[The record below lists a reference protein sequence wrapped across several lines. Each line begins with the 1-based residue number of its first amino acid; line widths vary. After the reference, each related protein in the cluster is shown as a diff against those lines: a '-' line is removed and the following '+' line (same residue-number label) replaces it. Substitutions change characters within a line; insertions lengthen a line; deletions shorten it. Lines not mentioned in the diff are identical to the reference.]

1 MLTLFYREW
10 RVFALAIGIIVVTG
24 LTALSTIGRQEDPTI
39 TNLFTTITT
48 PFPGASPARVES
60 LVTEKIE
67 EELKKIAE
75 IEEIKSTSREGFSI
89 VVVELSQLISDEQIE
104 VAWSEIRDAL
114 SDAARNFPAGVPDP
128 EFDNDKFGAYTAISV
143 LTPSD
148 AGYVEPSQLQR
159 YAEMLRDEL
168 RQLPGARL
176 VRIFGEQQEE
186 VLVTVDA
193 RKISDLGLTPTAVV
207 ESIRRADSKVR
218 AGQLRGDGNNYL
230 LEVKGEIKSVERIR
244 QVPLVTQPNGS
255 VVRVNDVAS
264 VERGTR
270 WPVSSIGLSD
280 GRPAILVGATME
292 EGLQVDAWVA
302 ALRAKTAE
310 FEQALPEDIQHTVLF
325 DQSQYTIDR
334 LSGLSVNILIGSS
347 LVVIVLFFTLGWRG
361 AFIVACILPLTTL
374 LSLSVLQYA
383 GVPIHQMSVTGLI
396 VALGL
401 LVDAAIVMTDD
412 IRRRLIG
419 GVPRLSSVEQAIKR
433 LAGPLL
439 ASTVTTVL
447 AFMPMALLP
456 GPAGDFVGSIAI
468 AVIVMLIS
476 SFLLALTITP
486 ALAGWL
492 LPAKGEGKSHAWY
505 ARGIKSGRLGEIF
518 ENSVGW
524 AIANRGVAMFAA
536 LALPII
542 GILSFPTLTSQFFPG
557 VERDQFYIQMKLDG
571 NAAIAETQAMA
582 QRADAIIKSRPEITS
597 VTWLVGE
604 SAPSFY
610 YNMLSN
616 QEGVAGFAEALVTT
630 TSEKDTRIVIP
641 ALQTL
646 LDRSIPEAQTLVKGL
661 FQGPPVNA
669 PVEILVVGPDVEV
682 LREIGEEV
690 RERMSRVPFIEHTRA
705 TFMGGSPKLVF
716 NANEDQANLSGLT
729 LTSISQHLDTALE
742 GVSGGSLLEDTEELP
757 VRVRYDDE
765 WRESLDRLRSIDIPL
780 PANGQTNGQD
790 GYQAIPLTALGT
802 ISVEPSESPIQR
814 EDGERTN
821 TVQAFTPNGILPQ
834 VALDAVQAEL
844 LRDPIIVPTGYSF
857 GIGGDSDE
865 RAGTVNNLLAPIG
878 LIVVLTIA
886 TIVLTFNRFKLSMIT
901 GVVAILS
908 MCMSVL
914 ALEIF
919 AYPFG
924 IQALIGV
931 IGSIGVSINAAIII
945 LTALQQDAGAMA
957 GDLTRIR
964 EIVVESSRHIISTTT
979 TTFGGF
985 LPLII
990 EGGGFWPPFAMS
1002 IAGGV
1007 LLSTIISL
1015 YFTPVAFTMT
1025 VQKRRRQAAPELQVV
1040 AAE

>member
-75 IEEIKSTSREGFSI
+75 IEEITSISREGFSL
-89 VVVELSQLISDEQIE
+89 VVVELSQMISDEEIE

-114 SDAARNFPAGVPDP
+114 SDAARNFPVGVPDP

-148 AGYVEPSQLQR
+148 DGYVEPSQLQR
-159 YAEMLRDEL
+159 YAELLRDQL

-176 VRIFGEQQEE
+176 VRLFGEQLEE

-193 RKISDLGLTPTAVV
+193 RRLSDLGLSPSAVV
-207 ESIRRADSKVR
+207 EAIRRADSKVR
-218 AGQLRGDGNNYL
+218 AGQLRGDENNYL
-230 LEVKGEIKSVERIR
+230 LEVTGEIKSVERIR
-244 QVPLVTQPNGS
+244 RIPLVTDPSGA
-255 VVRVNDVAS
+255 VVRVGDVATL
-264 VERGTR
+264 ERGTT
-270 WPVSSIGLSD
+270 WPVSSIGISN

-292 EGLQVDAWVA
+292 EGLQVDSWVNSF
-302 ALRAKTAE
+302 RAETTE
-310 FEQALPEDIQHTVLF
+310 FEQTLPDDIQHEVLF

-334 LSGLSVNILIGSS
+334 LGGLTINILIGSS
-347 LVVIVLFFTLGWRG
+347 LVVLVLFFTLGWRG

-374 LSLSVLQYA
+374 LSVTVLQYA

-401 LVDAAIVMTDD
+401 LVDAAIVVTDD
-412 IRRRLIG
+412 IRRRLINA
-419 GVPRLSSVEQAIKR
+419 VPRLQSVEQAVKR

-505 ARGIKSGRLGEIF
+505 ARGMKSGKAGQLFNR
-518 ENSVGW
+518 SVGW
-524 AIANRGVAMFAA
+524 AIANRGTAMFAA

-542 GILSFPTLTSQFFPG
+542 GLLSFPTLTSQFFPG
-557 VERDQFYIQMKLDG
+557 VERDQFYIQMRLDG
-571 NAAIAETQAMA
+571 NAAIAETRAMA
-582 QRADAIIKSRPEITS
+582 QRTDILIKSRPEITS

-630 TSEKDTRIVIP
+630 TSERATRDVIP
-641 ALQTL
+641 VLQEM
-646 LDRSIPEAQTLVKGL
+646 LDREVPEAQTLVKGL

-669 PVEILVVGPDVEV
+669 PVEILVVGPDVQI
-682 LREIGEEV
+682 LRDIGEEI
-690 RERMSRVPFIEHTRA
+690 RARMSLVPYVEHTRA

-716 NANEDQANLSGLT
+716 NANEDQTNLSGLT
-729 LTSISQHLDTALE
+729 LTGVSQHLEAALE

-757 VRVRYDDE
+757 VRVRYDDQ
-765 WRESLDRLRSIDIPL
+765 WRQSLDRLRSIDIPVA
-780 PANGQTNGQD
+780 PD
-790 GYQAIPLTALGT
+790 GSNRYQAVPLSALGAIT
-802 ISVEPSESPIQR
+802 VEPSESQINR
-814 EDGERTN
+814 ENGERTN
-821 TVQAFTPNGILPQ
+821 TVQAFTANGVLPE
-834 VALDAVQAEL
+834 VALKAVQAEL
-844 LRDPIIVPTGYSF
+844 DRNPVAIPTGYRLA
-857 GIGGDSDE
+857 IGGDSDE
-865 RAGTVNNLLAPIG
+865 RAGTVNNLMAPIG

-901 GVVAILS
+901 GVVAVLS
-908 MCMSVL
+908 MCMSLL

-919 AYPFG
+919 NYPFG

-945 LTALQQDAGAMA
+945 LTALQQDERAMA
-957 GDLTRIR
+957 GDLARIR
-964 EIVVESSRHIISTTT
+964 EIVMESSRHIISTTT

-990 EGGGFWPPFAMS
+990 EGGGFWPPFAMA

-1025 VQKRRRQAAPELQVV
+1025 VAGKNKTSTPELKVV
-1040 AAE
+1040 AAQ

>member
-1 MLTLFYREW
+1 MLSLFYREW

-75 IEEIKSTSREGFSI
+75 IEEITSVSREGFSL
-89 VVVELSQLISDEQIE
+89 VVVELSQMISDQEIE

-143 LTPSD
+143 LTPRD
-148 AGYVEPSQLQR
+148 EGYVEPSQLQR
-159 YAEMLRDEL
+159 YAELLRDRL

-176 VRIFGEQQEE
+176 VRLFGEQQEE

-193 RKISDLGLTPTAVV
+193 RRLSDLGLSPNAVV
-207 ESIRRADSKVR
+207 DAIRNADSKVR
-218 AGQLRGDGNNYL
+218 AGQLRGDENNYL

-244 QVPLVTQPNGS
+244 QVPLVTETSGT
-255 VVRVNDVAS
+255 VVRVGDIATL
-264 VERGTR
+264 ERGTR
-270 WPVSSIGLSD
+270 WPISSIGISN
-280 GRPAILVGATME
+280 GKPAILVGATME
-292 EGLQVDAWVA
+292 EGLQVDGWVA
-302 ALRAKTAE
+302 TLRAETDE
-310 FEQALPEDIQHTVLF
+310 FEQTLPADIQHTVLF

-334 LSGLSVNILIGSS
+334 LSGLTVNILIGSS
-347 LVVIVLFFTLGWRG
+347 LVIIVLFFTLGWRG

-374 LSLSVLQYA
+374 LSVAVLQYA

-419 GVPRLSSVEQAIKR
+419 GVPRLQSVEQAVKR

-468 AVIVMLIS
+468 AVIVMLIA
-476 SFLLALTITP
+476 SFLLALSITP

-505 ARGIKSGRLGEIF
+505 ARGIKSGKVGQIF
-518 ENSVGW
+518 NRSVGW
-524 AIANRGVAMFAA
+524 AIANRGTAMFAS

-542 GILSFPTLTSQFFPG
+542 GLLSFPTLTSQFFPG

-571 NAAIAETQAMA
+571 NAAISETRAMA
-582 QRADAIIKSRPEITS
+582 QRADVLIKSRPEITS
-597 VTWLVGE
+597 VTWVVGE

-616 QEGVAGFAEALVTT
+616 QDGVASFAEALVTT
-630 TSEKDTRIVIP
+630 TSEQATREVIP
-641 ALQTL
+641 VLQSM
-646 LDRSIPEAQTLVKGL
+646 LDRAMPEAQTLVKGL

-669 PVEILVVGPDVEV
+669 PVEILVVGPDVNT
-682 LREIGEEV
+682 LRDIGEQI
-690 RERMSRVPFIEHTRA
+690 RERMSRVPYVEHTRA

-716 NANEDQANLSGLT
+716 NANEDQANFSGLT
-729 LTSISQHLDTALE
+729 LTSVSQHLEAALE

-757 VRVRYDDE
+757 VRVRYEDE
-765 WRESLDRLRSIDIPL
+765 WREDLDRLRSIDIPV
-780 PANGQTNGQD
+780 AQNGAD
-790 GYQAIPLTALGT
+790 RYQAVPLSSLGT
-802 ISVEPSESPIQR
+802 ITLEPSESPINR
-814 EDGERTN
+814 ENGERTN

-834 VALDAVQAEL
+834 VALEAVQAEL
-844 LRDPIIVPTGYSF
+844 ARDPVSIPTGYRLAV
-857 GIGGDSDE
+857 GGDSDE
-865 RAGTVNNLLAPIG
+865 RAGTVNNLMAPIG

-919 AYPFG
+919 NYPFG

-945 LTALQQDAGAMA
+945 LTALQADEGAMA
-957 GDLTRIR
+957 GDLGRIR
-964 EIVVESSRHIISTTT
+964 DIVMESSRHIISTTT

-1025 VQKRRRQAAPELQVV
+1025 VSRSRKQASPELQVV

>member
-75 IEEIKSTSREGFSI
+75 IEEITSISREGFSL
-89 VVVELSQLISDEQIE
+89 VVVELSQTISDEEIE
-104 VAWSEIRDAL
+104 IAWSEIRDAL
-114 SDAARNFPAGVPDP
+114 SDAARNFPASVPEP

-143 LTPSD
+143 LTPRD
-148 AGYVEPSQLQR
+148 QGYVEPSQLQR
-159 YAEMLRDEL
+159 YAELLRDQL
-168 RQLPGARL
+168 RQLPGARI
-176 VRIFGEQQEE
+176 VRLFGEQEEE
-186 VLVTVDA
+186 VLVTVNA
-193 RKISDLGLTPTAVV
+193 RQLTDLGLSPNAVV
-207 ESIRRADSKVR
+207 DAIRQADSKVR
-218 AGQLRGDGNNYL
+218 AGQLRGDENNYL

-244 QVPLVTQPNGS
+244 QVPLVTEPNGT
-255 VVRVNDVAS
+255 VVRVGDIATLQ
-264 VERGTR
+264 RGTR
-270 WPVSSIGLSD
+270 WPISSIGISD
-280 GRPAILVGATME
+280 GKPAILVGATME
-292 EGLQVDAWVA
+292 EGLQVDGWVA
-302 ALRAKTAE
+302 TLRAETAE
-310 FEQALPEDIQHTVLF
+310 FEETLPDDIQHTVLF

-334 LSGLSVNILIGSS
+334 LSGLSINILIGSS

-361 AFIVACILPLTTL
+361 AFIVACMLPLTTL
-374 LSLSVLQYA
+374 FSVTVLQYA

-412 IRRRLIG
+412 IRRRLIDA
-419 GVPRLSSVEQAIKR
+419 VPRLQSVEQAIKR

-468 AVIVMLIS
+468 AVIVMLIA
-476 SFLLALTITP
+476 SFVLALTITP

-505 ARGIKSGRLGEIF
+505 ARGMKSGKVGQLFNR
-518 ENSVGW
+518 SVGW
-524 AIANRGVAMFAA
+524 AIANRGTAMFAS

-542 GILSFPTLTSQFFPG
+542 GLLSFPTLTSQFFPG
-557 VERDQFYIQMKLDG
+557 VERDQFYIQLKLDG
-571 NAAIAETQAMA
+571 NAAISETRAIA

-597 VTWLVGE
+597 VTWVVGE

-616 QEGVAGFAEALVTT
+616 QDGVASFAEALVTT
-630 TSEKDTRIVIP
+630 TSEEATREVIP
-641 ALQTL
+641 VLQST
-646 LDRSIPEAQTLVKGL
+646 LDRALPQSQTLVKGL

-669 PVEILVVGPDVEV
+669 PVEILIVGPDVNV
-682 LREIGEEV
+682 LRDIGEQI
-690 RERMSRVPFIEHTRA
+690 RERMSRVPYVEHTRA

-729 LTSISQHLDTALE
+729 LTGVSQHLEAALE

-757 VRVRYDDE
+757 VRVRYEDE
-765 WRESLDRLRSIDIPL
+765 WRENLDRLRSIDIPL
-780 PANGQTNGQD
+780 AANGQD
-790 GYQAIPLTALGT
+790 RYQAVPLSALGT
-802 ISVEPSESPIQR
+802 ITLEPSESPINR
-814 EDGERTN
+814 ENGERTN
-821 TVQAFTPNGILPQ
+821 TVQAFTQNGVLPQ
-834 VALDAVQAEL
+834 VALDYVQAEL
-844 LRDPIIVPTGYSF
+844 ERNPVAIPTGYRLA
-857 GIGGDSDE
+857 IGGDSDE
-865 RAGTVNNLLAPIG
+865 RAGTVNNLMAPIG

-908 MCMSVL
+908 MCMSIL

-919 AYPFG
+919 NYPFG

-945 LTALQQDAGAMA
+945 LTALQQDEAAMA
-957 GDLTRIR
+957 GDLSRIR
-964 EIVVESSRHIISTTT
+964 EIVMESSRHIISTTT

-990 EGGGFWPPFAMS
+990 EGGGFWPPFAMA

-1025 VQKRRRQAAPELQVV
+1025 VAKGRKQAAPDLQVV

>member
-24 LTALSTIGRQEDPTI
+24 LTAINTIGRQEDPTL

-67 EELKKIAE
+67 EELKKISE
-75 IEEIKSTSREGFSI
+75 IEEIRSISREGISI
-89 VVVELSQLISDEQIE
+89 VIVELSELISDEEID
-104 VAWSEIRDAL
+104 ASWSEIRDAL
-114 SDAARNFPAGVPDP
+114 SDASRNFPAGVPEP

-143 LTPSD
+143 LSPRD
-148 AGYVEPSQLQR
+148 GGYVEPSQLQR
-159 YAEMLRDEL
+159 YAELLRDQL
-168 RQLPGARL
+168 RQLPGARI
-176 VRIFGEQQEE
+176 VRLFGEQEEE

-193 RKISDLGLTPTAVV
+193 RHLTDLGLTPAMVTNA
-207 ESIRRADSKVR
+207 IRQADSKVR
-218 AGQLRGDGNNYL
+218 AGQLRGDENNYL

-244 QVPLVTQPNGS
+244 QVPLVTQPNGT
-255 VVRVNDVAS
+255 VVRVGDVAS
-264 VERGTR
+264 IERGTR
-270 WPVSSIGLSD
+270 WPVSSIGLTS
-280 GRPAILVGATME
+280 GKPAILVGATME
-292 EGLQVDAWVA
+292 EGLQVDAWVK
-302 ALRAKTAE
+302 ALRAETAE
-310 FEQALPEDIQHTVLF
+310 FEQTLPDDIVHSVLF

-334 LSGLSVNILIGSS
+334 LGGLTVNILIGSS
-347 LVVIVLFFTLGWRG
+347 LVIIVLFFTLGWRG

-374 LSLSVLQYA
+374 LSVTVLQYA

-419 GVPRLSSVEQAIKR
+419 GVPRLQSVEQAVRR

-468 AVIVMLIS
+468 AVIVMLVA
-476 SFLLALTITP
+476 SFLLALTVTP

-505 ARGIKSGRLGEIF
+505 ARGMKSGKVGQVFDR
-518 ENSVGW
+518 SVGW
-524 AIANRGVAMFAA
+524 AISNRGVALFAA

-542 GILSFPTLTSQFFPG
+542 GLLAFPTLTSQFFPG
-557 VERDQFYIQMKLDG
+557 VERDQFHIQMQLDS
-571 NAAIAETQAMA
+571 NASIVETQAMTD
-582 QRADAIIKSRPEITS
+582 RAEAIIKSRPEITS
-597 VTWLVGE
+597 VTWVVGE

-616 QEGVAGFAEALVTT
+616 QDSVAAFAEALITT
-630 TSEKDTRIVIP
+630 VSEEATREVIP
-641 ALQTL
+641 VLQEL
-646 LDRSIPEAQTLVKGL
+646 LDREIPEAQTLVKGL
-661 FQGPPVNA
+661 YQGPPVNA
-669 PVEILVVGPDVEV
+669 PVEILVTGPDVEV
-682 LREIGEEV
+682 LREVGEQI
-690 RERMSRVPFIEHTRA
+690 RERMSRAPYVEHTRA

-716 NANEDQANLSGLT
+716 TPNEDKVNLAGLT
-729 LTSISQHLDTALE
+729 LGDVSAHLDAALE

-757 VRVRYDDE
+757 VRVRYDDD
-765 WRESLDRLRSIDIPL
+765 WRESLDRIRSIDIPV
-780 PANGQTNGQD
+780 PSNGED
-790 GYQAIPLTALGT
+790 RYRAVPLTALGE
-802 ISVEPSESPIQR
+802 ISVEPSESPINR
-814 EDGERTN
+814 ENGERTN
-821 TVQAFTPNGILPQ
+821 TVQAFTVNGVLPQ
-834 VALDAVQAEL
+834 VALEAVQAQL
-844 LRDPIIVPTGYSF
+844 ALDPVVVPTGYRLSV
-857 GIGGDSDE
+857 GGDSDE
-865 RAGTVNNLLAPIG
+865 RAGTVNNLMAPIG

-908 MCMSVL
+908 MCMSLL

-919 AYPFG
+919 NYPFG

-945 LTALQQDAGAMA
+945 LTALQQDERAMA
-957 GDLTRIR
+957 GDLDRIR
-964 EIVVESSRHIISTTT
+964 EIVIESSRHIISTTT

-990 EGGGFWPPFAMS
+990 EGGGFWPPFAMA

-1015 YFTPVAFTMT
+1015 YFTPIAFTMS
-1025 VQKRRRQAAPELQVV
+1025 VAGRHEASMPELKAV
-1040 AAE
+1040 AAQ

>member
-1 MLTLFYREW
+1 MLSLFYREW

-75 IEEIKSTSREGFSI
+75 IEEITSVSREGFSL
-89 VVVELSQLISDEQIE
+89 VVVELSQMISDEEIE

-114 SDAARNFPAGVPDP
+114 SDAARNFPEGVPDP

-143 LTPSD
+143 LTPRD
-148 AGYVEPSQLQR
+148 EGYVEPSQLQR
-159 YAEMLRDEL
+159 YAELLRDRL

-176 VRIFGEQQEE
+176 VRLFGEQQEE
-186 VLVTVDA
+186 VLVTVNA
-193 RKISDLGLTPTAVV
+193 RRLSDLGLSPAAVV
-207 ESIRRADSKVR
+207 NAIRSADSKVR
-218 AGQLRGDGNNYL
+218 AGQLRGDENNYL

-244 QVPLVTQPNGS
+244 QVPLVTETSGT
-255 VVRVNDVAS
+255 VVRVGDIATL
-264 VERGTR
+264 ERGTR
-270 WPVSSIGLSD
+270 WPISSIGISN
-280 GRPAILVGATME
+280 GKPAILVGATME
-292 EGLQVDAWVA
+292 EGLQVDGWVA
-302 ALRAKTAE
+302 TLRAETDE
-310 FEQALPEDIQHTVLF
+310 FEQTLPADIQHTVLF

-334 LSGLSVNILIGSS
+334 LSGLTVNILIGSS
-347 LVVIVLFFTLGWRG
+347 LVIIVLFFTLGWRG

-374 LSLSVLQYA
+374 LSVTVLQYA

-419 GVPRLSSVEQAIKR
+419 GVPRLQSVEQAVKR

-468 AVIVMLIS
+468 AVIVMLIA
-476 SFLLALTITP
+476 SFLLALSITP

-505 ARGIKSGRLGEIF
+505 ARGIKSGKIGQIF
-518 ENSVGW
+518 NRSVGW
-524 AIANRGVAMFAA
+524 AIANRGTALFAS

-542 GILSFPTLTSQFFPG
+542 GLLSFPTLTSQFFPG

-571 NAAIAETQAMA
+571 NAAISETRVMA
-582 QRADAIIKSRPEITS
+582 QRADVLIKSRPEITS
-597 VTWLVGE
+597 VTWVVGE

-616 QEGVAGFAEALVTT
+616 QDGVASFAEALVTT
-630 TSEKDTRIVIP
+630 TSEQATREVIP
-641 ALQTL
+641 ILQSM
-646 LDRSIPEAQTLVKGL
+646 LDRAVPEAQTLVKGL

-669 PVEILVVGPDVEV
+669 PVEILVVGPDVNT
-682 LREIGEEV
+682 LRDIGEQI
-690 RERMSRVPFIEHTRA
+690 RERMSRVPYVEHTRA

-716 NANEDQANLSGLT
+716 DANEDQANFSGLT
-729 LTSISQHLDTALE
+729 LTGVSQHLEAALE

-757 VRVRYDDE
+757 VRVRYEDE
-765 WRESLDRLRSIDIPL
+765 WRENLDRLRSIDIPV
-780 PANGQTNGQD
+780 AQNGAD
-790 GYQAIPLTALGT
+790 RYQAVPLSSIGT
-802 ISVEPSESPIQR
+802 ITVEPSESPINR
-814 EDGERTN
+814 ENGERTN

-834 VALDAVQAEL
+834 VALEAVQAEL
-844 LRDPIIVPTGYSF
+844 ARDPVSIPTGYRLAV
-857 GIGGDSDE
+857 GGDSDE
-865 RAGTVNNLLAPIG
+865 RAGTVNNLMAPIG

-901 GVVAILS
+901 GIVAILS

-919 AYPFG
+919 NYPFG

-945 LTALQQDAGAMA
+945 LTALQADEGAMA
-957 GDLTRIR
+957 GDLGRIR
-964 EIVVESSRHIISTTT
+964 DIVMESSRHIISTTT

-1025 VQKRRRQAAPELQVV
+1025 VSRNRKQAPPELQVV

>member
-10 RVFALAIGIIVVTG
+10 RVFALAIGVIIVTG
-24 LTALSTIGRQEDPTI
+24 LTALNTIGRQEDPTI

-67 EELKKIAE
+67 EELKKISE
-75 IEEIKSTSREGFSI
+75 IEEITSISREGFSL
-89 VVVELSQLISDEQIE
+89 VVVQLSELISDEEIDA
-104 VAWSEIRDAL
+104 AWSEIRDAL

-143 LTPSD
+143 LTPRD
-148 AGYVEPSQLQR
+148 GGYVEPSQLQR
-159 YAEMLRDEL
+159 YAELLRDQL
-168 RQLPGARL
+168 RQLPGARI
-176 VRIFGEQQEE
+176 VRLFGEQQEE

-193 RKISDLGLTPTAVV
+193 RRLTDLGVTPTAVMNA
-207 ESIRRADSKVR
+207 IQQADSKVR
-218 AGQLRGDGNNYL
+218 AGQLRGDENNYL

-244 QVPLVTQPNGS
+244 QVPLVTQENGT
-255 VVRVNDVAS
+255 VVKVGDIATI
-264 VERGTR
+264 ERGTR
-270 WPVSSIGLSD
+270 WPVSSIGLSE
-280 GRPAILVGATME
+280 GKPAILVGATME
-292 EGLQVDAWVA
+292 EGLQVDGWVT
-302 ALRAKTAE
+302 ALRAETAR
-310 FEQALPEDIQHTVLF
+310 FEETLPDDIVHSVLF
-325 DQSQYTIDR
+325 DQSHYTIDR
-334 LSGLSVNILIGSS
+334 LSGLTVNILIGSS
-347 LVVIVLFFTLGWRG
+347 LVIIVLFFTLGWRG

-374 LSLSVLQYA
+374 LSVTVLQYA

-412 IRRRLIG
+412 IRRRLINA
-419 GVPRLSSVEQAIKR
+419 VPRLQSVEQAVKR

-468 AVIVMLIS
+468 AVIVMLVA

-505 ARGIKSGRLGEIF
+505 ARGMKSGKIGVVFDR
-518 ENSVGW
+518 SVGW
-524 AIANRGVAMFAA
+524 AISNRGTALFAA
-536 LALPII
+536 LALPIV
-542 GILSFPTLTSQFFPG
+542 GLLSFPTLTSQFFPG
-557 VERDQFYIQMKLDG
+557 VERDQFHIQMTLDG
-571 NAAIAETQAMA
+571 NASITETQAMTD
-582 QRADAIIKSRPEITS
+582 RADAIIKARPEITS
-597 VTWLVGE
+597 VTWVVGE

-616 QEGVAGFAEALVTT
+616 QEGVAAFAEALVTT
-630 TSEKDTRIVIP
+630 VSEEATRDVIP
-641 ALQTL
+641 RLQET
-646 LDRSIPEAQTLVKGL
+646 LDREIPEAQTLVKGL
-661 FQGPPVNA
+661 YQGPPVNA
-669 PVEILVVGPDVEV
+669 PVEILVMGPDVEV
-682 LREIGEEV
+682 LRNIGEQI
-690 RERMSRVPFIEHTRA
+690 RERMSRAPYVEHTRA

-716 NANEDQANLSGLT
+716 NSNEDQVNLAGLT
-729 LTSISQHLDTALE
+729 LGDVSAHLDAALE

-765 WRESLDRLRSIDIPL
+765 WRESLDRIRSIDIPL
-780 PANGQTNGQD
+780 APNGED
-790 GYQAIPLTALGT
+790 RYRAVPLSALGAIT
-802 ISVEPSESPIQR
+802 VEPSESPINR
-814 EDGERTN
+814 KDGERTN
-821 TVQAFTPNGILPQ
+821 TVQAFTANGILPQ
-834 VALDAVQAEL
+834 VALEAVQTEL
-844 LRDPIIVPTGYSF
+844 ARDPVVIPTGYRLSV
-857 GIGGDSDE
+857 GGDSDE
-865 RAGTVNNLLAPIG
+865 RAGTVNNLMAPIG

-908 MCMSVL
+908 MCMSLL

-919 AYPFG
+919 HYPFG

-945 LTALQQDAGAMA
+945 LTALQQDARAMA
-957 GDLTRIR
+957 GDLDRIR
-964 EIVVESSRHIISTTT
+964 EIVIESSRHIISTTT

-1015 YFTPVAFTMT
+1015 YFTPVAFTMS
-1025 VQKRRRQAAPELQVV
+1025 VSGKKKQAVPELKMV

>member
-10 RVFALAIGIIVVTG
+10 RVFALAIGIIIVTG

-89 VVVELSQLISDEQIE
+89 VVVELSQLISDEEID

-114 SDAARNFPAGVPDP
+114 SDASRNFPAGVPEP

-143 LTPSD
+143 LTPTD
-148 AGYVEPSQLQR
+148 EGYVEPSQLQR
-159 YAEMLRDEL
+159 YAELLRDKL

-176 VRIFGEQQEE
+176 VRLFGEQQEE

-193 RKISDLGLTPTAVV
+193 RKLSDLGLTPSAVV
-207 ESIRRADSKVR
+207 NSIRSADSKVR
-218 AGQLRGDGNNYL
+218 AGQLRGDENNYL

-244 QVPLVTQPNGS
+244 QVPLLTQPNGT

-270 WPVSSIGLSD
+270 WPVSSVGLSN
-280 GRPAILVGATME
+280 GKPAILVGATME

-302 ALRAKTAE
+302 ALRAETAE
-310 FEQALPEDIQHTVLF
+310 FEETLPDDIQHMVLF

-334 LSGLSVNILIGSS
+334 LSGLTVNILIGSS

-401 LVDAAIVMTDD
+401 LVDAAIVVTDD

-419 GVPRLSSVEQAIKR
+419 GVPRLTSVEQAIKR
-433 LAGPLL
+433 LTAPLL

-468 AVIVMLIS
+468 SVIVMLIS
-476 SFLLALTITP
+476 SFVLALTITP

-505 ARGIKSGRLGEIF
+505 ARGMKSGKLGEVF
-518 ENSVGW
+518 EQSVGW

-542 GILSFPTLTSQFFPG
+542 GLLSFPTLTSQFFPG

-571 NAAIAETQAMA
+571 NAAISETRAMA

-616 QEGVAGFAEALVTT
+616 QEGVAGFAEALITT
-630 TSEKDTRIVIP
+630 TSEDATRIVIP
-641 ALQTL
+641 ELQAM

-690 RERMSRVPFIEHTRA
+690 RERMSRVAFIEHTRA

-729 LTSISQHLDTALE
+729 LTSVSQHLETALE

-757 VRVRYDDE
+757 VRVRYEDE
-765 WRESLDRLRSIDIPL
+765 WREDLNRLRSIDIPL
-780 PANGQTNGQD
+780 PSNGED
-790 GYQAIPLTALGT
+790 RYQAVPLAALGT
-802 ISVEPSESPIQR
+802 ITVEPSESPVNR

-821 TVQAFTPNGILPQ
+821 TIQAFTPNGILPQ

-844 LRDPIIVPTGYSF
+844 ARDPIVVPTGYSF

-901 GVVAILS
+901 GVVAVLS
-908 MCMSVL
+908 MCMSLL

-945 LTALQQDAGAMA
+945 LTALQQDADAMA
-957 GDLTRIR
+957 GDLKRIR

-985 LPLII
+985 LPLIF
-990 EGGGFWPPFAMS
+990 EGGVFWASFAMS

-1025 VQKRRRQAAPELQVV
+1025 VTGGRRKAAPELQVV
-1040 AAE
+1040 AAQ

>member
-10 RVFALAIGIIVVTG
+10 RVFALAIGIIIVTG

-75 IEEIKSTSREGFSI
+75 IEEITSISREGFSL
-89 VVVELSQLISDEQIE
+89 VVVELSQMISDEEIE
-104 VAWSEIRDAL
+104 IAWSEIRDAL

-143 LTPSD
+143 LTPKD
-148 AGYVEPSQLQR
+148 EGYVEPSQLQR
-159 YAEMLRDEL
+159 YAELLRDRL
-168 RQLPGARL
+168 RQLPGARI
-176 VRIFGEQQEE
+176 VRLFGEQEEE

-193 RKISDLGLTPTAVV
+193 RRLSDLGLSPNGVV
-207 ESIRRADSKVR
+207 NAIRQADSKVR
-218 AGQLRGDGNNYL
+218 AGQLRGDENNYL

-244 QVPLVTQPNGS
+244 QVPLVTEPNGT
-255 VVRVNDVAS
+255 VVRVGDIATLQ
-264 VERGTR
+264 RGTR
-270 WPVSSIGLSD
+270 WPVSSIGISE
-280 GRPAILVGATME
+280 GKPAILVGATME
-292 EGLQVDAWVA
+292 EGLQVDSWVA
-302 ALRAKTAE
+302 TLRAETAE
-310 FEQALPEDIQHTVLF
+310 FEQTLPDDIQHTVLF

-361 AFIVACILPLTTL
+361 AFIVACMLPLTTL
-374 LSLSVLQYA
+374 LSVTVLQYS

-412 IRRRLIG
+412 IRRRLIDA
-419 GVPRLSSVEQAIKR
+419 VPRLQSVEQAIKR

-468 AVIVMLIS
+468 AVIVMLIA
-476 SFLLALTITP
+476 SFVLALTITP

-505 ARGIKSGRLGEIF
+505 ARGMKSGKVGQLFNR
-518 ENSVGW
+518 SVGW
-524 AIANRGVAMFAA
+524 AIANRGTAMFAS

-542 GILSFPTLTSQFFPG
+542 GLLSFPTLTSQFFPG
-557 VERDQFYIQMKLDG
+557 VERDQFYIQLKLDG
-571 NAAIAETQAMA
+571 NAAISETRAIA

-597 VTWLVGE
+597 VTWVVGE

-616 QEGVAGFAEALVTT
+616 QDGVASFAEALVTT
-630 TSEKDTRIVIP
+630 TSEEATREVIP
-641 ALQTL
+641 VLQAT
-646 LDRSIPEAQTLVKGL
+646 LDRALPQSQTLVKGL
-661 FQGPPVNA
+661 YQGPPVNA
-669 PVEILVVGPDVEV
+669 PVEILIVGPDVNV
-682 LREIGEEV
+682 LRDIGEQI
-690 RERMSRVPFIEHTRA
+690 RERMSRVPYVEHTRA

-716 NANEDQANLSGLT
+716 NANEDQTNLSGLT
-729 LTSISQHLDTALE
+729 LTGVSGHLEAALE

-757 VRVRYDDE
+757 VRVRYEDE
-765 WRESLDRLRSIDIPL
+765 WRESLDRLRSIDIPV
-780 PANGQTNGQD
+780 AGNGQD
-790 GYQAIPLTALGT
+790 RYQAVPLSALGT
-802 ISVEPSESPIQR
+802 ITLEPSESPINR
-814 EDGERTN
+814 ENGERTN
-821 TVQAFTPNGILPQ
+821 TVQAFTQNGVLPQ
-834 VALDAVQAEL
+834 VALDYVQAEL
-844 LRDPIIVPTGYSF
+844 ARNPVAIPTGYRLA
-857 GIGGDSDE
+857 IGGDSDE

-901 GVVAILS
+901 GVVAVLS
-908 MCMSVL
+908 MCMSIL

-919 AYPFG
+919 NYPFG

-945 LTALQQDAGAMA
+945 LTALQQDEAAMA
-957 GDLTRIR
+957 GDLSRIR
-964 EIVVESSRHIISTTT
+964 EIVMESSRHIISTTT

-990 EGGGFWPPFAMS
+990 EGGGFWPPFAMA

-1015 YFTPVAFTMT
+1015 YFTPIAFTMT
-1025 VQKRRRQAAPELQVV
+1025 VAKGRKQAAPDLQVV

>member
-24 LTALSTIGRQEDPTI
+24 LTAINTIGRQEDPTL

-67 EELKKIAE
+67 EELKKISE
-75 IEEIKSTSREGFSI
+75 IEEIRSISREGISI
-89 VVVELSQLISDEQIE
+89 VIVELSELISDEEID
-104 VAWSEIRDAL
+104 ASWSEIRDAL
-114 SDAARNFPAGVPDP
+114 SDASRNFPVGVPEP

-143 LTPSD
+143 LSPRD
-148 AGYVEPSQLQR
+148 GGYVEPSQLQR
-159 YAEMLRDEL
+159 YAELLRDQL
-168 RQLPGARL
+168 RQLPGARI
-176 VRIFGEQQEE
+176 VRLFGEQEEE

-193 RKISDLGLTPTAVV
+193 RQLTDLGLTPAMVTNA
-207 ESIRRADSKVR
+207 IRQADSKVR
-218 AGQLRGDGNNYL
+218 AGQLRGDENNYL

-244 QVPLVTQPNGS
+244 QVPLVTQSNGT
-255 VVRVNDVAS
+255 VVRVGDVAS
-264 VERGTR
+264 IERGTR
-270 WPVSSIGLSD
+270 WPVSSIGLTS
-280 GRPAILVGATME
+280 GKPAILVGATME
-292 EGLQVDAWVA
+292 EGLQVDAWVK
-302 ALRAKTAE
+302 ALRAETAE
-310 FEQALPEDIQHTVLF
+310 FEQTLPDDIVHSVLF

-334 LSGLSVNILIGSS
+334 LGGLTVNILIGSS
-347 LVVIVLFFTLGWRG
+347 LVIIVLFFTLGWRG

-374 LSLSVLQYA
+374 LSVTVLQYA

-419 GVPRLSSVEQAIKR
+419 GVPRLQSVEQAVRR

-439 ASTVTTVL
+439 ASTITTVL

-468 AVIVMLIS
+468 AVIVMLVA
-476 SFLLALTITP
+476 SFLLALTVTP

-505 ARGIKSGRLGEIF
+505 ARGMKSGKVGQVFDR
-518 ENSVGW
+518 SVGW
-524 AIANRGVAMFAA
+524 AISNRGVALFAA

-542 GILSFPTLTSQFFPG
+542 GLLAFPTLTSQFFPG
-557 VERDQFYIQMKLDG
+557 VERDQFHIQMQLDS
-571 NAAIAETQAMA
+571 NASIIETQAMTD
-582 QRADAIIKSRPEITS
+582 RAEAIIKSRPEITS
-597 VTWLVGE
+597 VTWVVGE

-616 QEGVAGFAEALVTT
+616 QDSVAAFAEALITT
-630 TSEKDTRIVIP
+630 VSEEATREVIP
-641 ALQTL
+641 VLQEL
-646 LDRSIPEAQTLVKGL
+646 LDREIPEAQTLVKGL
-661 FQGPPVNA
+661 YQGPPVNA
-669 PVEILVVGPDVEV
+669 PVEILVTGPDVEV
-682 LREIGEEV
+682 LREVGEQI
-690 RERMSRVPFIEHTRA
+690 RERMSRAPYVEHTRA

-716 NANEDQANLSGLT
+716 TPNEDKVNLAGLT
-729 LTSISQHLDTALE
+729 LGDVSAHLDAALE

-757 VRVRYDDE
+757 VRVRYDDD
-765 WRESLDRLRSIDIPL
+765 WRESLDRIRSIDIPV
-780 PANGQTNGQD
+780 PSNGED
-790 GYQAIPLTALGT
+790 RYRAVPLTALGE
-802 ISVEPSESPIQR
+802 ISVEPSESPINR
-814 EDGERTN
+814 ENGERTN
-821 TVQAFTPNGILPQ
+821 TVQAFTVNGVLPQ
-834 VALDAVQAEL
+834 VALEAVQAQL
-844 LRDPIIVPTGYSF
+844 ALDPVAVPTGYRLSV
-857 GIGGDSDE
+857 GGDSDE
-865 RAGTVNNLLAPIG
+865 RAGTVNNLMAPVG

-908 MCMSVL
+908 MCMSLL

-919 AYPFG
+919 NYPFG

-945 LTALQQDAGAMA
+945 LTALQQDERAMA
-957 GDLTRIR
+957 GDLDRIR
-964 EIVVESSRHIISTTT
+964 EIVIESSRHIISTTT

-990 EGGGFWPPFAMS
+990 EGGGFWPPFAMA

-1015 YFTPVAFTMT
+1015 YFTPIAFTMS
-1025 VQKRRRQAAPELQVV
+1025 VAGRRRAKMPELKAV
-1040 AAE
+1040 AAQ

>member
-1 MLTLFYREW
+1 MLSLFYREW

-75 IEEIKSTSREGFSI
+75 IEEITSVSREGFSL
-89 VVVELSQLISDEQIE
+89 VVVELSQMISDEEIE

-114 SDAARNFPAGVPDP
+114 SDAARNFPEGVPDP

-143 LTPSD
+143 LTPRD
-148 AGYVEPSQLQR
+148 EGYVEPSQLQR
-159 YAEMLRDEL
+159 YAELLRDRL

-176 VRIFGEQQEE
+176 VRLFGEQQEE
-186 VLVTVDA
+186 VLVTVNA
-193 RKISDLGLTPTAVV
+193 RRLSDLGLSPSAVV
-207 ESIRRADSKVR
+207 NAIRSADSKVR
-218 AGQLRGDGNNYL
+218 AGQLRGDENNYL

-244 QVPLVTQPNGS
+244 QVPLVTETSGT
-255 VVRVNDVAS
+255 VVRVGDIATL
-264 VERGTR
+264 ERGTR
-270 WPVSSIGLSD
+270 WPISSIGISN
-280 GRPAILVGATME
+280 GKPAILVGATME
-292 EGLQVDAWVA
+292 EGLQVDGWVA
-302 ALRAKTAE
+302 TLRAETDE
-310 FEQALPEDIQHTVLF
+310 FEQTLPADIQHTVLF

-334 LSGLSVNILIGSS
+334 LRGLTVNILIGSS
-347 LVVIVLFFTLGWRG
+347 LVIIVLFFTLGWRG

-374 LSLSVLQYA
+374 LSVTVLQYA

-419 GVPRLSSVEQAIKR
+419 GVPRLQSVEQAVKR

-468 AVIVMLIS
+468 AVIVMLIA
-476 SFLLALTITP
+476 SFLLALSITP

-505 ARGIKSGRLGEIF
+505 ARGIKSGKIGQIF
-518 ENSVGW
+518 NRSVGW
-524 AIANRGVAMFAA
+524 AIANRGTALFAS

-542 GILSFPTLTSQFFPG
+542 GLLSFPTLTSQFFPG

-571 NAAIAETQAMA
+571 NAAISETRVMA
-582 QRADAIIKSRPEITS
+582 QRADVLIKSRPEITS
-597 VTWLVGE
+597 VTWVVGE

-616 QEGVAGFAEALVTT
+616 QDGVASFAEALVTT
-630 TSEKDTRIVIP
+630 TSEQATRDVIP
-641 ALQTL
+641 ILQSM
-646 LDRSIPEAQTLVKGL
+646 LDRAVPEAQTLVKGL

-669 PVEILVVGPDVEV
+669 PVEILVVGPDVNT
-682 LREIGEEV
+682 LRDIGEQI
-690 RERMSRVPFIEHTRA
+690 RERMSRVPYVEHTRA

-716 NANEDQANLSGLT
+716 NANEDQANFSGLT
-729 LTSISQHLDTALE
+729 LTGVSQHLEAALE

-757 VRVRYDDE
+757 VRVRYEDE
-765 WRESLDRLRSIDIPL
+765 WRENLDRLRSIDIPV
-780 PANGQTNGQD
+780 AQNGAD
-790 GYQAIPLTALGT
+790 RYQAVPLSSIGT
-802 ISVEPSESPIQR
+802 ITVEPSESPINR
-814 EDGERTN
+814 ENGERTN

-834 VALDAVQAEL
+834 VALEAVQAEL
-844 LRDPIIVPTGYSF
+844 ARDPVSIPTGYRLAV
-857 GIGGDSDE
+857 GGDSDE
-865 RAGTVNNLLAPIG
+865 RAGTVNNLMAPIG

-919 AYPFG
+919 NYPFG

-945 LTALQQDAGAMA
+945 LTALQADEGAMA
-957 GDLTRIR
+957 GDLGRIR
-964 EIVVESSRHIISTTT
+964 DIVMESSRHIISTTT

-1025 VQKRRRQAAPELQVV
+1025 VSRNRKQAPPELQVV

>member
-75 IEEIKSTSREGFSI
+75 IEEITSVSREGFSL
-89 VVVELSQLISDEQIE
+89 VVVELSQMISDEEIE

-114 SDAARNFPAGVPDP
+114 ADAARNFPAGVPDP

-143 LTPSD
+143 LTPRD
-148 AGYVEPSQLQR
+148 EGYVEPSQLQR
-159 YAEMLRDEL
+159 YAELLRDQL

-176 VRIFGEQQEE
+176 VRLFGEQQEE

-193 RKISDLGLTPTAVV
+193 RRLSDLGLSPTAVV
-207 ESIRRADSKVR
+207 DAIRRADSKVR
-218 AGQLRGDGNNYL
+218 AGQLRGEENNYL
-230 LEVKGEIKSVERIR
+230 LEVAGEIKSVERIR
-244 QVPLVTQPNGS
+244 QIPLVTQASGT
-255 VVRVNDVAS
+255 VVRVGDIATL
-264 VERGTR
+264 ERGTR
-270 WPVSSIGLSD
+270 WPISSIGLSD
-280 GRPAILVGATME
+280 GKPAILVGATME
-292 EGLQVDAWVA
+292 EGLQVDRWVA
-302 ALRAKTAE
+302 SLRAETEE
-310 FEQALPEDIQHTVLF
+310 FEQTLPDDIQHMVLF

-334 LSGLSVNILIGSS
+334 LSGLTVNILIGSS
-347 LVVIVLFFTLGWRG
+347 LVILVLFFTLGWRG

-374 LSLSVLQYA
+374 LSISVLQYA

-412 IRRRLIG
+412 IRRRLINA
-419 GVPRLSSVEQAIKR
+419 VPRLQSVEQAIKR

-468 AVIVMLIS
+468 AVIVMLIA
-476 SFLLALTITP
+476 SFMLALTITP

-505 ARGIKSGRLGEIF
+505 ARGIKSGKVGEIF
-518 ENSVGW
+518 NRSVGW
-524 AIANRGVAMFAA
+524 AIANRGTAMFAA

-542 GILSFPTLTSQFFPG
+542 GLLSFPTLTSQFFPG

-571 NAAIAETQAMA
+571 NAAISETQAMA
-582 QRADAIIKSRPEITS
+582 QRADALIKSRPEITS
-597 VTWLVGE
+597 VTWVIGE

-616 QEGVAGFAEALVTT
+616 QDGVASFAEALVTT
-630 TSEKDTRIVIP
+630 VSEEATREVIP
-641 ALQTL
+641 TLQVM
-646 LDRSIPEAQTLVKGL
+646 LDRSVPEAQTLVKGL

-669 PVEILVVGPDVEV
+669 PVEILVVGPDVNT
-682 LREIGEEV
+682 LRDIGEQI
-690 RERMSRVPFIEHTRA
+690 RERMSRVPFVEHTRA

-729 LTSISQHLDTALE
+729 LTDVSQHLEAALE
-742 GVSGGSLLEDTEELP
+742 GVAGGSLLEDTEELP
-757 VRVRYDDE
+757 VRVRYDDQ
-765 WRESLDRLRSIDIPL
+765 WRESLDRLRSIDIPVA
-780 PANGQTNGQD
+780 ANGQD
-790 GYQAIPLTALGT
+790 RYQAVPLSALGT
-802 ISVEPSESPIQR
+802 ITLEPSESPINR
-814 EDGERTN
+814 ENGERTN

-834 VALDAVQAEL
+834 VALEAVQAEL
-844 LRDPIIVPTGYSF
+844 ARDPVAIPTGYRF
-857 GIGGDSDE
+857 AVGGDSDE
-865 RAGTVNNLLAPIG
+865 RAGTVNNLMAPIG

-908 MCMSVL
+908 MCMSLL

-919 AYPFG
+919 NYPFG

-945 LTALQQDAGAMA
+945 LTALQADAGAMT
-957 GDLTRIR
+957 GDLGRIR

-1025 VQKRRRQAAPELQVV
+1025 VARQRRKAGPELQVV

>member
-1 MLTLFYREW
+1 MLSLFYREW

-75 IEEIKSTSREGFSI
+75 IEEITSVSREGFSL
-89 VVVELSQLISDEQIE
+89 VVVELSQMISDEEIE

-143 LTPSD
+143 LTPRD
-148 AGYVEPSQLQR
+148 EGYVEPSQLQR
-159 YAEMLRDEL
+159 YAELLRDRL

-176 VRIFGEQQEE
+176 VRLFGEQQEE
-186 VLVTVDA
+186 VLVTVNA
-193 RKISDLGLTPTAVV
+193 RRLSDLGLSPDAVV
-207 ESIRRADSKVR
+207 NAIRSADSKVR
-218 AGQLRGDGNNYL
+218 AGQLRGDENNYL

-244 QVPLVTQPNGS
+244 QVPLVTETSGT
-255 VVRVNDVAS
+255 VVRVGDIATL
-264 VERGTR
+264 ERGTR
-270 WPVSSIGLSD
+270 WPISSIGISN
-280 GRPAILVGATME
+280 GKPAILVGATME
-292 EGLQVDAWVA
+292 EGLQVDGWVA
-302 ALRAKTAE
+302 ALRAETDE
-310 FEQALPEDIQHTVLF
+310 FEQTLPSDIQHTVLF

-334 LSGLSVNILIGSS
+334 LSGLTINILIGSS
-347 LVVIVLFFTLGWRG
+347 LVIIVLFFTLGWRG

-374 LSLSVLQYA
+374 LSVTVLQYA

-419 GVPRLSSVEQAIKR
+419 GVPRLQSVEQAVKR

-468 AVIVMLIS
+468 AVIVMLIA
-476 SFLLALTITP
+476 SFLLALSITP

-505 ARGIKSGRLGEIF
+505 ARGIKSGKIGQIF
-518 ENSVGW
+518 NRSVGW
-524 AIANRGVAMFAA
+524 AIANRGTALFAS

-542 GILSFPTLTSQFFPG
+542 GLLSFPTLTSQFFPG

-571 NAAIAETQAMA
+571 NAAISETRAMA
-582 QRADAIIKSRPEITS
+582 QRADVLIKSRPEITS
-597 VTWLVGE
+597 VTWVVGE

-616 QEGVAGFAEALVTT
+616 QDGVASFAEALVTT
-630 TSEKDTRIVIP
+630 TSEQATRDVIP
-641 ALQTL
+641 ILQSM
-646 LDRSIPEAQTLVKGL
+646 LDRAVPEAQTLVKGL

-669 PVEILVVGPDVEV
+669 PVEILVVGPDVNT
-682 LREIGEEV
+682 LRDIGEQI
-690 RERMSRVPFIEHTRA
+690 RERMSRVPFVEHTRA

-716 NANEDQANLSGLT
+716 NANEDQANFSGLT
-729 LTSISQHLDTALE
+729 LTGVSQHLEAALE

-757 VRVRYDDE
+757 VRVRYEDE
-765 WRESLDRLRSIDIPL
+765 WRENLDRLRSIDIPV
-780 PANGQTNGQD
+780 AQNGAD
-790 GYQAIPLTALGT
+790 RYQAVPLSSLGIIT
-802 ISVEPSESPIQR
+802 VEPSESPINR
-814 EDGERTN
+814 ENGERTN

-834 VALDAVQAEL
+834 VALEAVQAEL
-844 LRDPIIVPTGYSF
+844 ARDPVSIPTGYRLAV
-857 GIGGDSDE
+857 GGDSDE
-865 RAGTVNNLLAPIG
+865 RAGTVNNLMAPIG

-901 GVVAILS
+901 GIVAILS

-919 AYPFG
+919 NYPFG

-945 LTALQQDAGAMA
+945 LTALQQDEGAMA
-957 GDLTRIR
+957 GDLERIR
-964 EIVVESSRHIISTTT
+964 DIVMESSRHIISTTT

-1015 YFTPVAFTMT
+1015 YFTPVAFTVT
-1025 VQKRRRQAAPELQVV
+1025 VSKNRKQAPPDLQVV
-1040 AAE
+1040 AAQ

>member
-75 IEEIKSTSREGFSI
+75 IDEITSTSREGFS
-89 VVVELSQLISDEQIE
+89 VVVVKLSQLISDEEIE

-114 SDAARNFPAGVPDP
+114 SDAARNFPEGVPDP

-143 LTPSD
+143 LTPTD
-148 AGYVEPSQLQR
+148 EGYVEPSQLQR
-159 YAEMLRDEL
+159 YAELLRDKL

-176 VRIFGEQQEE
+176 VRLFGEQQEE

-193 RKISDLGLTPTAVV
+193 RRISDLGLTPAAVV
-207 ESIRRADSKVR
+207 DSIRRADSKVR
-218 AGQLRGDGNNYL
+218 AGQLRGDENNYL

-244 QVPLVTQPNGS
+244 EVPLLTQPNGT
-255 VVRVNDVAS
+255 VVRVNDVAT

-270 WPVSSIGLSD
+270 WPVSSIGLSN
-280 GRPAILVGATME
+280 GKPAILVGATME

-302 ALRAKTAE
+302 ALRAETAE
-310 FEQALPEDIQHTVLF
+310 FEELLPEDIQHTVLF

-334 LSGLSVNILIGSS
+334 LSGLTVNILIGSS
-347 LVVIVLFFTLGWRG
+347 LVIIVLFFTLGWRG

-419 GVPRLSSVEQAIKR
+419 GVPRLTSVEQAVKR

-456 GPAGDFVGSIAI
+456 GPAGDFVGAIAI
-468 AVIVMLIS
+468 AVIVMLIA
-476 SFLLALTITP
+476 SFLLALSITP

-505 ARGIKSGRLGEIF
+505 ARGVKSGKMGEVF

-524 AIANRGVAMFAA
+524 AIANRGTAMFAA

-542 GILSFPTLTSQFFPG
+542 GLLSFPTLTSQFFPG

-571 NAAIAETQAMA
+571 NAAIAETQSMA
-582 QRADAIIKSRPEITS
+582 LRADALIKSRPEITS

-630 TSEKDTRIVIP
+630 TSEEDTRVVIP
-641 ALQTL
+641 ELQAM

-682 LREIGEEV
+682 LREIGEQV
-690 RERMSRVPFIEHTRA
+690 RERMSRVAFIEHTRA

-716 NANEDQANLSGLT
+716 NADEDQANLSGLT
-729 LTSISQHLDTALE
+729 LTGVSQHLEAALE

-757 VRVRYDDE
+757 VRVRYEDQ
-765 WRESLDRLRSIDIPL
+765 WRENLDRLRSIDIPL
-780 PANGQTNGQD
+780 PNNGAD
-790 GYQAIPLTALGT
+790 RYQALPLAALGT
-802 ISVEPSESPIQR
+802 ITVEPSESPVAR

-834 VALDAVQAEL
+834 VALEAVQAEL
-844 LRDPIIVPTGYSF
+844 ARDPIMVPPGYSF

-865 RAGTVNNLLAPIG
+865 RDGTVNNLMAPIG

-908 MCMSVL
+908 MCMSLL

-924 IQALIGV
+924 VQALIGV

-945 LTALQQDAGAMA
+945 LTALQQDAAAMA
-957 GDLTRIR
+957 GDLKRIR

-1025 VQKRRRQAAPELQVV
+1025 VAGRRQQAAPDLQVV